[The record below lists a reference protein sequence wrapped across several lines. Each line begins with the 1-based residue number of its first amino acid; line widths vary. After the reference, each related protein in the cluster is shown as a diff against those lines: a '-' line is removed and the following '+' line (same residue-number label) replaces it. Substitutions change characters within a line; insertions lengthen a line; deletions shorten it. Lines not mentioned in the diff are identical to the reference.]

1 MAFTPPAYNAV
12 NVQFPGL
19 AYTPPAYNAVNVSW
33 VPGVPVVNFSTR
45 TTLSLVGQAVVEAAF
60 SSSSTSTCYFEH
72 PYRNFNI
79 SAGSTANFVTWQRT
93 IAFESGSSTLFRA
106 GFKASIQNS
115 TTLNINL
122 VGAIQ
127 TVATI
132 ASSSATAFAQQ
143 NLVNRTIQVPGNT
156 TTQFKGGRN
165 YDTAIL
171 VHGKTEPNFRS
182 SNLYGSS
189 FTGETA
195 SSLSFRGEALVGS
208 AFSGYGASSATFAA
222 RTGIESSTTIPTFSA
237 ASFYGIPAMPSAAAL
252 QGASNAAFVSTYD
265 FVVINP
271 IPVET
276 DFVFAKTST
285 KSVYV
290 LQ

>member
-1 MAFTPPAYNAV
+1 MSYPAPAYNAV
-12 NVQFPGL
+12 NFQQAGAAYSPPGYNTVDFVWIPILYISSRTSTAFIGQWIAACDFAL
-19 AYTPPAYNAVNVSW
+19 A
-33 VPGVPVVNFSTR
+33 
-45 TTLSLVGQAVVEAAF
+45 
-60 SSSSTSTCYFEH
+60 SSSTCYFEH
-72 PYRNFNI
+72 PYRDFNI

-93 IAFESGSSTLFRA
+93 IAFESSSSALFRA

-195 SSLSFRGEALVGS
+195 SSLSFRGEALVES
-208 AFSGYGASSATFAA
+208 SFSGYGASSANFAA
-222 RTGIESSTTIPTFSA
+222 RTGKTSEASIPMASTPFL
-237 ASFYGIPAMPSAAAL
+237 YGIPAMPSAAAL
-252 QGASNAAFVSTYD
+252 QGASNAAFVSTYG

-271 IPVET
+271 IPV
-276 DFVFAKTST
+276 DADCVFAKTST
-285 KSVYV
+285 YSVYV